1 MKQLKRILQ
10 AFSSGKSENNNPE
23 GFDNSAEPKMI
34 FDKDTL
40 RFLAVNNAALLLY
53 GYTKEEFLHLT
64 ITDIRPAFEVAKLER
79 HLQEHKFY
87 GPNTGTWKH
96 LAKDGT
102 LLWVEVQAKDVNFQG
117 TNQRLVTIR
126 NLNGDL

>member
-1 MKQLKRILQ
+1 MKHFKKLFQ
-10 AFSSGKSENNNPE
+10 AFSSGNPP

-53 GYTKEEFLHLT
+53 GYTTEEFLHLT

-79 HLQEHKFY
+79 HLEEHKFY

-96 LAKDGT
+96 LTKDGT
-102 LLWVEVQAKDVNFQG
+102 LLWVEVQAEDVVFRG
-117 TNQRLVTIR
+117 DKHRLVTIR
-126 NLNGDL
+126 NLGGNL